1 MPGRPT
7 PTRRTELLS
16 GHDPRAGTVY
26 TQAPRAGSQAET
38 SRAIEQLD
46 RRLAR
51 QQPPREPVWVQPDS
65 PGWALGRLWYDT
77 DSTADNP

>member
-26 TQAPRAGSQAET
+26 TQAPRVRSQAET

-46 RRLAR
+46 RRLGR
-51 QQPPREPVWVQPDS
+51 MGPPELLVHLGPDS
-65 PGWALGRLWYDT
+65 PGRKPGRAWLRPRSPET
-77 DSTADNP
+77 T